1 MTASHDVDVSKTP
14 GTTGYRR
21 GCRCP
26 ECIKANAT
34 YLRDWRERKRQAALP
49 DVQLEQAP
57 LVVHVPDEPD
67 DPAPEETPRASAGP
81 IERALAADLERDD
94 GKPDFLRA
102 VAVTVARSLDGAVK
116 AQRHDLVSPLAQRL
130 VDIGGRLFAPKP
142 DGAGELSEEEKRE
155 RVLQLIRGGAEGE
168 EGAASGT

>member
-1 MTASHDVDVSKTP
+1 MATPHDVDVSKTP

-26 ECIKANAT
+26 ECIRANAD
-34 YLRDWRERKRQAALP
+34 YLRDWRERKRQATFP
-49 DVQLEQAP
+49 DVQLEEAP
-57 LVVHVPDEPD
+57 VVVHVPDEPT
-67 DPAPEETPRASAGP
+67 PEGAPGTSAGP

-94 GKPDFLRA
+94 GKPKFLRA

-130 VDIGGRLFAPKP
+130 VDIGGRLFPPKP
-142 DGAGELSEEEKRE
+142 DGDGELSDEDKRKQ
-155 RVLQLIRGGAEGE
+155 VLQLIQGGADGE